1 MFIKIHENQYSGIFP
16 FLGEINIVETKDALK
31 QKIEK
36 MEKEIP
42 YLTGKKKV
50 EAKREY
56 LQLLKSSDQGNKLN
70 QPIYLRRK

>member
-1 MFIKIHENQYSGIFP
+1 
-16 FLGEINIVETKDALK
+16 VETKDTIK

-42 YLTGKKKV
+42 YLKGQKKL
-50 EAKREY
+50 EAKKEY
-56 LQLLKSSDQGNKLN
+56 LQLLKSSDKDYKLN